1 MAMVGGGG
9 GIGGGGGMG
18 GNMMMGSMMAGSGA
32 MPMMGMGGGSGM
44 MMGGSGEAVSS
55 VLNPTDRNALEVRM
69 DGTLATADG
78 HDAGPVDST
87 VTALSGIFQENPAA
101 MMGEADPMADLDM
114 LDGLDIPNGAGMGGM
129 AMGSMGGMM
138 MGADDMSMMMQ
149 SGFNDLDDLD
159 GLDIP

>member
-1 MAMVGGGG
+1 VAKL
-9 GIGGGGGMG
+9 
-18 GNMMMGSMMAGSGA
+18 
-32 MPMMGMGGGSGM
+32 
-44 MMGGSGEAVSS
+44 SS